1 MPQPVKNLRTI
12 TSDGFVTTGGA
23 PEETLD
29 LRLDGAAAAASI
41 AVGVGTTLIISDLV
55 LVGAAITNFR
65 LQQTNDGIAFF
76 DLLLAT
82 SAAGQTVILTE
93 LRSPLQVNGGTTVA
107 IRMRVETPGGA
118 AIVAA
123 TIRSYAEAAV

>member
-23 PEETLD
+23 PEETLP

-41 AVGVGTTLIISDLV
+41 AVGVGTTLIISDIV
-55 LVGAAITNFR
+55 ATATAATNYR
-65 LQQTNDGIAFF
+65 LQQTNDGITFF
-76 DLLLAT
+76 DLVLLR
-82 SAAGQTVILTE
+82 AAASGTVILTE
-93 LRSPLQVNGGTTVA
+93 LRSPVQVNGGTTVA

-118 AIVAA
+118 ADVSA